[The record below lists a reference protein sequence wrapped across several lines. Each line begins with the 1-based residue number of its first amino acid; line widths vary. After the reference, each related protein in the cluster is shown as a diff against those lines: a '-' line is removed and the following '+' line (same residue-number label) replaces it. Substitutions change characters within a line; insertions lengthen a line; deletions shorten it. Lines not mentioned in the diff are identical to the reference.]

1 MRNLR
6 HSDCDDSGWR
16 PQLTEWKA
24 VPRMNTFKALS
35 YSGTVGMIFSE
46 NQTGRQEDSMQKD
59 RQADRQADS
68 MRKDRVSG
76 IQNEAAWPGRTRT
89 GSE

>member
-6 HSDCDDSGWR
+6 HSDSDDSGWR
-16 PQLTEWKA
+16 PQLNEWKT

-35 YSGTVGMIFSE
+35 YSGTVGMIFYE

-59 RQADRQADS
+59 RQADRQTDT
-68 MRKDRVSG
+68 MRKDRVVRHT
-76 IQNEAAWPGRTRT
+76 E
-89 GSE
+89 